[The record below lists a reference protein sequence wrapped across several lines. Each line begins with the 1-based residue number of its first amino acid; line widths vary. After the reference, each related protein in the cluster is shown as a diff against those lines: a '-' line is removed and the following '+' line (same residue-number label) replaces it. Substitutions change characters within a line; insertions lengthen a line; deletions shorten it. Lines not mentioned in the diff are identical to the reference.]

1 MARQE
6 IGVGTTGNDG
16 TGDDLRTAG
25 QKINSNFTE
34 LYQVTGA
41 LQLANGGAGIDGI
54 AFDQRSLVFIGAD
67 SLNSNPSD
75 ANETYLGAAEPTKDN
90 TIVLPDSSGTVAFI
104 ADVSNLE
111 SRVDSDIA
119 SLITSIGNVSG
130 AAGSKID
137 SAAAIIIATDIA
149 LDSANVISLVQQNS
163 VDSAAVI
170 TLVDA
175 AYILSRTG
183 TRLDSAA
190 GEALIQAYVDS
201 NYINTVVGGLYL
213 DSSEAQPMIDSS
225 LTNIDLTIAPK
236 TDLGRNLGSASK
248 RFNSAYLNAVEAAQV
263 RTTGDVRISGPG
275 KLRIDSAS
283 FEYVNYENRL
293 NISADRLQLN
303 GSNNVSSR
311 FTVSSSIA
319 KGNQLI
325 TNTHFLPAIDSA
337 LDLGDSNFRW
347 KDLYLSGSTINLGGI
362 KIKSVNNGTAIE
374 VLDASDSAITLG
386 GGLSAGQ
393 VNSRIDTI
401 LPYGELGQFVVS
413 SVNNSNTYTTD
424 YLVSVND
431 KFVDTLA
438 DLNIELGDAPSLSDI
453 FNTWYR
459 FSHNATLTFPANASE
474 ANAWTYNSG
483 SNTVSSTV
491 NSGTVTGFA
500 STEKYDN
507 YTLTV
512 DLSSAGS
519 DNDIG
524 FVVAGFYTDPS
535 TGYEYTLTVFRQTD
549 GGINGLGSWGIVYNM
564 GQADQQIL
572 ITNGTANGTGGWNT
586 AGATK
591 IQVVK
596 SGRYIT
602 ATTSQ
607 FGSLTLDPAT
617 TLTYDLG
624 SNAYTVLFAGRS
636 KYGFGAWSQDNCV
649 FANIVFTPQV
659 PELLYH
665 FGGTVSGGAG
675 GDIYTYD
682 PSTQTWSVDLTR
694 ALSDIPGRILHNN
707 KTGRTFYNNGEA
719 GYAIGTVRQFNDVIY
734 QLPVTAQPDSADT
747 GGLGLRPGMFAT
759 ADGVTWDP
767 ASKSGGVPYPVFWD
781 GVSWNA
787 LY

>member
-6 IGVGTTGNDG
+6 IGVGTVGNDG

-25 QKINSNFTE
+25 QKINNNFSE
-34 LYQVTGA
+34 LYQNVAT
-41 LQLANGGAGIDGI
+41 LQVSVAGSAGGLDLDGI
-54 AFDQRSLVFIGAD
+54 SFDQRSVVFIGVDSANSTPAD
-67 SLNSNPSD
+67 N
-75 ANETYLGAAEPTKDN
+75 NETYLRAVEPTKDN
-90 TIVLPDSSGTVAFI
+90 IILLPDSSGTIAFTEDLVAI
-104 ADVSNLE
+104 NA
-111 SRVDSDIA
+111 
-119 SLITSIGNVSG
+119 

-137 SAAAIIIATDIA
+137 SAAAIIIATNIA

-163 VDSAAVI
+163 IDSIAVVNI
-170 TLVDA
+170 VDA
-175 AYILSRTG
+175 PFILSRTG
-183 TRLDSAA
+183 TILDSAK

-236 TDLGRNLGSASK
+236 TDLGRNLGDAAK
-248 RFNSAYLNAVEAAQV
+248 RFNSAYLNNVEAAQV

-283 FEYVNYENRL
+283 FEYVSAGNRINL
-293 NISADRLQLN
+293 NADRLQLN
-303 GSNNVSSR
+303 GSNGVSSR

-325 TNTHFLPAIDSA
+325 TNTHFLPAADSA
-337 LDLGDSNFRW
+337 QDLGDSNFRW
-347 KDLYLSGSTINLGGI
+347 KDLYLSGSTINLGGV

-386 GGLSAGQ
+386 GGLSASQ

-413 SVNNSNTYTTD
+413 SVNNSNTYSTD

-438 DLNIELGDAPSLSDI
+438 DLNVELLDAPSLADI

-459 FSHNATLTFPANASE
+459 FSHNTTLTFPANASE

-491 NSGTVTGFA
+491 NSGTATGFA
-500 STEKYDN
+500 SIEKYDN

-512 DLSSAGS
+512 DLSSSGT
-519 DNDIG
+519 DNDVG
-524 FVVAGFYTDPS
+524 YVVAGFYTDPA
-535 TGYEYTLTVFRQTD
+535 TGYEYTLTVFRATD
-549 GGINGLGSWGIVYNM
+549 GFPSIGSWGIVYNM
-564 GQADQQIL
+564 GQTDQQTL
-572 ITNGTANGTGGWNT
+572 ISNGTANGSGGWNANSPT
-586 AGATK
+586 QIK
-591 IQVVK
+591 IVK
-596 SGRYIT
+596 NGRYIT

-617 TLTYDLG
+617 EITYDLG
-624 SNAYTVLFAGRS
+624 SNPNTVKFAGRT
-636 KYGFGAWSQDNCV
+636 KYGFGAWSQDNCI
-649 FANIVFTPQV
+649 FANITFTPQV

-665 FGGTVSGGAG
+665 FGGTVSGAPG
-675 GDIYTYD
+675 GDIYTYN

-734 QLPVTAQPDSADT
+734 QVPVTAQPDSADT
-747 GGLGLRPGMFAT
+747 GGLGLKPGMFAT